1 MNDKLASKTPV
12 RGRAAGADQPERR
25 SGADRRRVDKGPPG
39 GRERRRLVEPRRPQ
53 VEELEMSESEW
64 AQLSAE
70 LPPPAPAV
78 KKAG

>member
-1 MNDKLASKTPV
+1 MAAKNATPTPA
-12 RGRAAGADQPERR
+12 RARADQSERR

-39 GRERRRLVEPRRPQ
+39 GRERRRLVEPRRPE

-70 LPPPAPAV
+70 LPSPPAPAV
-78 KKAG
+78 KKSS